1 MFEKEADNSYAEPL
15 DAAQRCA
22 PLLREAIRQMQQQSD
37 LERHSEA
44 LNAAATWRRE
54 LEQWDRS
61 EAAGRHKLM
70 LVDAVGVRARDRAAD
85 YEFRHRLRLAA
96 WALAR
101 ADDCAYD
108 DDNGQS
114 VEPEGLLNRCCPT
127 HCAAVFASSAGPG
140 LALHH

>member
-22 PLLREAIRQMQQQSD
+22 PLLRAAIKQMQQQSVQ
-37 LERHSEA
+37 RHSEA
-44 LNAAATWRRE
+44 LNAVATWRRE

-61 EAAGRHKLM
+61 EAAWRHKLM

-101 ADDCAYD
+101 ADDCAYED
-108 DDNGQS
+108 DNNGQS
-114 VEPEGLLNRCCPT
+114 VDPEGLLNRCCPT
-127 HCAAVFASSAGPG
+127 HCAAVFASA
-140 LALHH
+140 

>member
-22 PLLREAIRQMQQQSD
+22 PLLRAAIRQMQQQSD

-101 ADDCAYD
+101 ADDCAYE

-114 VEPEGLLNRCCPT
+114 VDPEGLLNRCCPT
-127 HCAAVFASSAGPG
+127 HCAAVFASA
-140 LALHH
+140 